1 MGKYI
6 SPIITSILIGSVLWV
21 IDSIIFALGMTSVSI
36 SGALFTEV
44 SILRLSLRVLVFLVC
59 LLFGVYTGYKA
70 SSKVVSPLAGGFEPD
85 ALFTDE
91 KYLDASKDKN
101 FSGDDTLRG
110 LSYVEN
116 INKNP
121 DIDVANRPIYY
132 SDQIK
137 KSLSHKVKEGHV
149 AHSASPAAQKRSDNL
164 LTERFQTI
172 QTTEAMLLWQYC
184 GRMGGALKLS
194 VDELS
199 AIRTLCYCYDVG
211 RFVSGATFENH
222 AQFGADI
229 IATVPELAPAAPLV
243 YAHHEKWDGSGPYHM
258 SGLDIPLGS
267 RIFAVAWVYNAFTK
281 PYGAWRLSPE
291 DALDMLQM
299 YAGTA
304 LDPEL
309 VAVFTGL
316 VGQRRMISEGVLE
329 SA

>member
-6 SPIITSILIGSVLWV
+6 TPIITSVLAGSVLWI

-44 SILRLSLRVLVFLVC
+44 PILRLSLRLLVFLVC
-59 LLFGVYTGYKA
+59 LLIGVYTGYKA
-70 SSKVVSPLAGGFEPD
+70 TAKAVSPLVGFEPD
-85 ALFTDE
+85 KLFTDE
-91 KYLDASKDKN
+91 NYLDVSKDKN

-137 KSLSHKVKEGHV
+137 RALAHKVKEGHV
-149 AHSASPAAQKRSDNL
+149 EHSAPTKAQKKSDNL
-164 LTERFQTI
+164 LNERFQTV
-172 QTTEAMLLWQYC
+172 QSTEAMLLWQYC

-211 RFVSGATFENH
+211 RFVSGATYENH

-243 YAHHEKWDGSGPYHM
+243 QSHHEKWDGSGPYHM

-316 VGQRRMISEGVLE
+316 IGQRKLIGEGVLE

>member
-6 SPIITSILIGSVLWV
+6 TPIITSILIGSVLWI

-44 SILRLSLRVLVFLVC
+44 PILRLSLRLLVFLVC

-70 SSKVVSPLAGGFEPD
+70 TAKAVSPLVGFEPD
-85 ALFTDE
+85 KLFTDE
-91 KYLDASKDKN
+91 NYLDVSKDTN

-137 KSLSHKVKEGHV
+137 RALAHKVKEGHV
-149 AHSASPAAQKRSDNL
+149 EHSVSTKAQKKSDNL
-164 LTERFQTI
+164 LNERFQTV
-172 QTTEAMLLWQYC
+172 QSTEAMLLWQYC

-211 RFVSGATFENH
+211 RFVSGANDENH
-222 AQFGADI
+222 AQFGSDI

-309 VAVFTGL
+309 VAVFIGL
-316 VGQRRMISEGVLE
+316 IGQRKLIGEGVLE

>member
-1 MGKYI
+1 LGKYI
-6 SPIITSILIGSVLWV
+6 SPIITSMLIGSVLWV

-59 LLFGVYTGYKA
+59 LLLGVYTGYKA
-70 SSKVVSPLAGGFEPD
+70 STKVISPMTGFEPD

-91 KYLDASKDKN
+91 RYLDASKDKS

-121 DIDVANRPIYY
+121 DIDIANRPIYY

-137 KSLSHKVKEGHV
+137 KALSSKVKEGHV
-149 AHSASPAAQKRSDNL
+149 THSASPAAQKRSDNL

-211 RFVSGATFENH
+211 RFVSGATYENH

-229 IATVPELAPAAPLV
+229 IATVPELAPAASLV
-243 YAHHEKWDGSGPYHM
+243 YSHHEKWDGSGPYHM

>member
-1 MGKYI
+1 MGRYI
-6 SPIITSILIGSVLWV
+6 SPIVTSILMGSVLWV
-21 IDSIIFALGMTSVSI
+21 VDSIIFALSMTSVSI

-44 SILRLSLRVLVFLVC
+44 SALRLSLRLLIFLVC
-59 LLFGVYTGYKA
+59 LLVGVYTGYKA
-70 SSKVVSPLAGGFEPD
+70 SAKNVSPLVGFEPD
-85 ALFTDE
+85 ELFTDVD
-91 KYLDASKDKN
+91 YLQASQDKS

-121 DIDVANRPIYY
+121 DIDVENRPIYY
-132 SDQIK
+132 SDHIK
-137 KSLSHKVKEGHV
+137 RSLSHKVKEGHV
-149 AHSASPAAQKRSDNL
+149 TQEVNHVDQKRSDNL
-164 LTERFQTI
+164 MTERFQTI

-184 GRMGGALKLS
+184 GRLGGALKLN

-199 AIRTLCYCYDVG
+199 AIRNLCYCYDVG
-211 RFVSGATFENH
+211 RFVNGSSFENH
-222 AQFGADI
+222 AEYGAEI

-281 PYGAWRLSPE
+281 PYGAWRLSSE

-309 VAVFTGL
+309 VAVFVGL

>member
-1 MGKYI
+1 
-6 SPIITSILIGSVLWV
+6 
-21 IDSIIFALGMTSVSI
+21 MTSVSI

-70 SSKVVSPLAGGFEPD
+70 SAKVVSPLAGFEPD
-85 ALFTDE
+85 ELFTDE
-91 KYLDASKDKN
+91 QYLDLSKDNN

-121 DIDVANRPIYY
+121 DIDIANRPIYY

-137 KSLSHKVKEGHV
+137 RALSHKVKEGHV
-149 AHSASPAAQKRSDNL
+149 AQVEQKRSDNVMM
-164 LTERFQTI
+164 ERFQTV
-172 QTTEAMLLWQYC
+172 QTTESMLLWQYC
-184 GRMGGALKLS
+184 GRMGGVLKLS

-211 RFVSGATFENH
+211 RFVSGATEENH

-299 YAGTA
+299 YSGTA

-316 VGQRRMISEGVLE
+316 VGQRHMISEGVLE